1 MHCTEHHAIRVR
13 LLQPLAAAAL
23 ILSGLIMTPAANAQ
37 MSTPQARPEQ
47 QSPQAQPPQAQPPQ
61 AQSPQAQS
69 PQAQSPQAQ
78 SPSMTI
84 SDEKLNAAA
93 AAIGRVTSIRQSYE
107 PKIAASPPAN
117 KQHMTEEA
125 NDAMKKAVTDQGL
138 SVDEYNSI
146 IRTAQN
152 DPSVRQKLTQRIPH
166 SSQ

>member
-23 ILSGLIMTPAANAQ
+23 IVSGLIMTPAANAQ

-47 QSPQAQPPQAQPPQ
+47 QSPQAQP
-61 AQSPQAQS
+61 

-107 PKIAASPPAN
+107 PKIAAAPPAN

-152 DPSVRQKLTQRIPH
+152 DPSVRQKLSQRIPH

>member
-23 ILSGLIMTPAANAQ
+23 IVSGLIMTPAANAQ
-37 MSTPQARPEQ
+37 MSTPQVRPEQ
-47 QSPQAQPPQAQPPQ
+47 ESLQAQPPQ
-61 AQSPQAQS
+61 AQSPS
-69 PQAQSPQAQ
+69 P
-78 SPSMTI
+78 TI

-107 PKIAASPPAN
+107 PKIAAAPPAN

-125 NDAMKKAVTDQGL
+125 NDAMKKAVADQGL

-152 DPSVRQKLTQRIPH
+152 EPSIRQKLTQRIPH

>member
-23 ILSGLIMTPAANAQ
+23 TVSGLIMTPAANAQ
-37 MSTPQARPEQ
+37 LTPPQARPDQ
-47 QSPQAQPPQAQPPQ
+47 QSPQGQPPQAP
-61 AQSPQAQS
+61 
-69 PQAQSPQAQ
+69 
-78 SPSMTI
+78 SPSLTV

-93 AAIGRVTSIRQSYE
+93 VAIGRVTSIRQSYE
-107 PKIAASPPAN
+107 PKIAAAPPAD
-117 KQHMTEEA
+117 KQRVTEEE

-138 SVDEYNSI
+138 TVDEYNSI

-152 DPSVRQKLTQRIPH
+152 DPSVRQKLSQRIPH

>member
-23 ILSGLIMTPAANAQ
+23 TVSGLIMTPAANAQ
-37 MSTPQARPEQ
+37 MSPPQARPQQ
-47 QSPQAQPPQAQPPQ
+47 QSPQAQP
-61 AQSPQAQS
+61 
-69 PQAQSPQAQ
+69 PQAQ

-107 PKIAASPPAN
+107 PKIAAAPAAD
-117 KQHMTEEA
+117 KQHVTEEA

>member
-1 MHCTEHHAIRVR
+1 MHCTEHRAIRVR

-23 ILSGLIMTPAANAQ
+23 TVSGLIMTPAANAQ
-37 MSTPQARPEQ
+37 MSPPQARPQQ
-47 QSPQAQPPQAQPPQ
+47 QSPQAQPPQ

-69 PQAQSPQAQ
+69 PQAPSASP
-78 SPSMTI
+78 TI

-93 AAIGRVTSIRQSYE
+93 VAIGRVTSIRQSYE
-107 PKIAASPPAN
+107 PKIAAAPPAD

-152 DPSVRQKLTQRIPH
+152 DPSVRQKLSQRIPH

>member
-1 MHCTEHHAIRVR
+1 MHCTERHAIRVR

-23 ILSGLIMTPAANAQ
+23 TVSCLIMTPAANAQ
-37 MSTPQARPEQ
+37 MSPPQARPEQ
-47 QSPQAQPPQAQPPQ
+47 QSPRAQPPQ
-61 AQSPQAQS
+61 AQSP
-69 PQAQSPQAQ
+69 PL
-78 SPSMTI
+78 TI

-107 PKIAASPPAN
+107 PKIAKAPPAD

-125 NDAMKKAVTDQGL
+125 NDAMKKAVTDHGL

-152 DPSVRQKLTQRIPH
+152 DPSVRQKLSQRIPH

>member
-1 MHCTEHHAIRVR
+1 MHCTEHHAIGVR
-13 LLQPLAAAAL
+13 LLPPLAAAAL
-23 ILSGLIMTPAANAQ
+23 TVCGLVMTPAANAQ
-37 MSTPQARPEQ
+37 MSPPQARPEQ
-47 QSPQAQPPQAQPPQ
+47 QSPQAQPRQAP
-61 AQSPQAQS
+61 
-69 PQAQSPQAQ
+69 
-78 SPSMTI
+78 SPSLTV

-93 AAIGRVTSIRQSYE
+93 VAIGRVTSIRQSYE
-107 PKIAASPPAN
+107 PKIAAAPPAD

-152 DPSVRQKLTQRIPH
+152 DPSVRQKLSQRIPH

>member
-23 ILSGLIMTPAANAQ
+23 IVSGLIMTPAANAQ
-37 MSTPQARPEQ
+37 MSPPQARPEQ
-47 QSPQAQPPQAQPPQ
+47 QSPQAQ
-61 AQSPQAQS
+61 
-69 PQAQSPQAQ
+69 
-78 SPSMTI
+78 SPSPTI

-107 PKIAASPPAN
+107 PKIAAAPPAD
-117 KQHMTEEA
+117 KQHVTEEA
-125 NDAMKKAVTDQGL
+125 NDAMKKAVADQGL